1 MHRADL
7 RPWVLILP
15 LSVSPIP
22 GEKIEGLRGASQ
34 GIGTGSICHHP
45 ELVIP
50 GQYFIKTLRRAGE
63 DFQASHIVL
72 SPMSSTSKNT
82 GPGIRPDLNQV
93 RERLEQR
100 EELLSPF
107 AARSVEAVRAVTEEG
122 DPSPVRTAFQRD
134 RDRIIH
140 TNSFRRLKHKSQVF
154 VAPVGD
160 HFTTRLTHVIEV
172 SQVGR
177 TIARALNLN
186 EDLVEA
192 IALGHD
198 LGHTPFGHIGEGA
211 LDQLL
216 TGGFHHSRQS
226 VRLVTLLE
234 KDGRGLNLTGDVV
247 DGIRDH
253 SKPEGNFLSREAV
266 AGLTLEAQVVRI
278 SDALAYL
285 AHDILDALRS
295 EFIRIED
302 LPADAIGVLGER
314 HSQRVNTVI
323 EDVIESS
330 WDCTGE
336 VGAGA
341 GQAGKDDTPWIRMS
355 DELGSIVTELRS
367 FMFERFYHPISNSV
381 QGRKAAAIVGALF
394 EHFNRE
400 PGEIPAWLRDLSG
413 STERAAADYV
423 CGMTDNFA
431 LNLAERICPGLSGDV
446 FKGRI

>member
-1 MHRADL
+1 M
-7 RPWVLILP
+7 
-15 LSVSPIP
+15 S
-22 GEKIEGLRGASQ
+22 
-34 GIGTGSICHHP
+34 TTP
-45 ELVIP
+45 E
-50 GQYFIKTLRRAGE
+50 
-63 DFQASHIVL
+63 
-72 SPMSSTSKNT
+72 NT
-82 GPGIRPDLNQV
+82 KQKSEPDLALV
-93 RERLEQR
+93 RQRLERR

-107 AARSVEAVRAVTEEG
+107 ASRSVDAVRAISEEG

-177 TIARALNLN
+177 TIARGLNLN

-192 IALGHD
+192 IGLGHD
-198 LGHTPFGHIGEGA
+198 LGHTPFGHIGEGV
-211 LDQLL
+211 LNQVLP
-216 TGGFHHSRQS
+216 GGFHHSRQS

-234 KDGRGLNLTGDVV
+234 KDGKGLNLTGHVI

-253 SKPEGNFLSREAV
+253 SKPEGEFLSREAV
-266 AGLTLEAQVVRI
+266 ADFTLEAQIVRI

-295 EFIRIED
+295 GFISLED
-302 LPADAIGVLGER
+302 LPADAIEMLGER

-323 EDVIESS
+323 EDVIGAS
-330 WDCTGE
+330 WDCVGE
-336 VGAGA
+336 AGGEG
-341 GQAGKDDTPWIRMS
+341 GQTTADDMPWIRMS
-355 DELGSIVTELRS
+355 DELGKIVTELRV
-367 FMFERFYHPISNSV
+367 FMFERFYHRISNSV
-381 QGRKAAAIVGALF
+381 QGRKAAAIVGVLF
-394 EHFNRE
+394 EHFNRQ
-400 PGEIPAWLRDLSG
+400 PDNIPNRLRELSE
-413 STERAAADYV
+413 STERAAADFV

-431 LNLAERICPGLSGDV
+431 LNMAEQISPGLSGDV

>member
-1 MHRADL
+1 M
-7 RPWVLILP
+7 
-15 LSVSPIP
+15 S
-22 GEKIEGLRGASQ
+22 
-34 GIGTGSICHHP
+34 TTP
-45 ELVIP
+45 E
-50 GQYFIKTLRRAGE
+50 
-63 DFQASHIVL
+63 
-72 SPMSSTSKNT
+72 NT
-82 GPGIRPDLNQV
+82 KQKSEPDLALV
-93 RERLEQR
+93 RQRLERR

-107 AARSVEAVRAVTEEG
+107 ASRSVDAVRAISEEG

-177 TIARALNLN
+177 TIARGLNLN

-192 IALGHD
+192 IGLGHD
-198 LGHTPFGHIGEGA
+198 LGHTPFGHIGEGV
-211 LDQLL
+211 LNQVLP
-216 TGGFHHSRQS
+216 GGFHHSRQS

-234 KDGRGLNLTGDVV
+234 KDGKGLNLTGHVI

-253 SKPEGNFLSREAV
+253 SKPEGEFLSREAV
-266 AGLTLEAQVVRI
+266 PDLTLEAQIVRI

-295 EFIRIED
+295 GFISLED
-302 LPADAIGVLGER
+302 LPADAIEMLGER

-323 EDVIESS
+323 EDVIGSS
-330 WDCTGE
+330 WDCVGEAVGE
-336 VGAGA
+336 VGQTTA
-341 GQAGKDDTPWIRMS
+341 DDVPWIRMS
-355 DELGSIVTELRS
+355 DELGKIVTELRV
-367 FMFERFYHPISNSV
+367 FMFERFYHRISNSV
-381 QGRKAAAIVGALF
+381 QGRKAAAIVGVLF
-394 EHFNRE
+394 EHFYRQPDNIPNR
-400 PGEIPAWLRDLSG
+400 LRELSE
-413 STERAAADYV
+413 STERAAADFV

-431 LNLAERICPGLSGDV
+431 LNMAEQISPGLSGDV